1 MKSAITGEEKKNLS
15 FLSVQSKDSKP
26 IFNGFFFF
34 FPLIGFSPGLIIFSE
49 SVESSIVPDIRGNK
63 LESERIIS
71 LFV

>member
-15 FLSVQSKDSKP
+15 FLSVQSQDSKP
-26 IFNGFFFF
+26 VFNGFF
-34 FPLIGFSPGLIIFSE
+34 FPLIGFSPGLIIFSG